1 MNPSITPSPMAMPL
15 PFDRPARPTGR
26 RSRLAS
32 VGAWVSQALTTAGE
46 ARARGHLLAF
56 ADRCEASQP
65 ELAKEL
71 RSASHQML
79 MG

>member
-1 MNPSITPSPMAMPL
+1 MNSSITPLPL
-15 PFDRPARPTGR
+15 PFDRPARPASHR
-26 RSRLAS
+26 PRMAS
-32 VGAWVSQALTTAGE
+32 VGAWVWQALATAGQ

-71 RSASHQML
+71 RSASNQML

>member
-15 PFDRPARPTGR
+15 PFDRPSRPTGR
-26 RSRLAS
+26 RSRFAG
-32 VGAWVSQALTTAGE
+32 VGIWLWQALETAGE

-71 RSASHQML
+71 RSASNRMSV
-79 MG
+79 G